1 MFIWKDMGF
10 SRLWDGSCQAID
22 FFLNGP
28 VSEGGYAPLTTNNR
42 CLRRLTFCC
51 RRAMSVGCLALK
63 GYAMHRRTNTY
74 IWSLI
79 FLCCSS
85 SIRSRSFLSSSSS
98 SPPSPPVVP
107 SSFARLPRAP
117 PGTAPPVSHRF
128 TAEEETGLCGPSQ
141 RTSGSDSPP
150 VSSLEEGSSIAPS
163 GGRMRAQKNK
173 FVCFSWRGV
182 QPPRWSAASALWL
195 QPRVPPAAFLAS
207 GRSLI
212 GGYSGG
218 CRRVRFV
225 PSHSAGMAARAPARS
240 QVRNLWL
247 PQWQTRRLTL
257 LKKLLL
263 VETYYFYLVL
273 LIQSYTSNDDIHNGI
288 VQHCNVYFSGIH
300 IKIL

>member
-1 MFIWKDMGF
+1 MFIWKD
-10 SRLWDGSCQAID
+10 LWDGSCQAVD
-22 FFLNGP
+22 LFRNGP
-28 VSEGGYAPLTTNNR
+28 VSEGGCAPVTTNNR

-51 RRAMSVGCLALK
+51 RRAMSVGCLALN
-63 GYAMHRRTNTY
+63 GYAMHRRTNAY

-85 SIRSRSFLSSSSS
+85 WIRSRSFLSSSFSSS
-98 SPPSPPVVP
+98 SPPPPVVP

-128 TAEEETGLCGPSQ
+128 PAEEEAGLCGPSQ
-141 RTSGSDSPP
+141 ITSGSDSPP
-150 VSSLEEGSSIAPS
+150 VSSLEEGSSMAPS
-163 GGRMRAQKNK
+163 GGRVRAEKNK

-182 QPPRWSAASALWL
+182 QPPRSSAASALWL
-195 QPRVPPAAFLAS
+195 QPLVSPTAFLAS

-212 GGYSGG
+212 GGYSRG

-247 PQWQTRRLTL
+247 PKSVRQDVSLC
-257 LKKLLL
+257 LKNDTCWNVLLL
-263 VETYYFYLVL
+263 PRLINSELYLKWRHPQWHSSAFQCL
-273 LIQSYTSNDDIHNGI
+273 
-288 VQHCNVYFSGIH
+288 F
-300 IKIL
+300 